1 MSIRF
6 LVNIVCCMIPFPHIR
21 RNVRHG
27 LRMRFSTE
35 KYFRRHLSRRP
46 VIIWFDHAL
55 GGGTETYS
63 RRQFAD
69 LQDRYD
75 IIRIQYYPGK
85 FGGFKLT
92 NPRNRDALWQI
103 PDLTMFATFCRTIS
117 VHEIVVNNLVIYAD
131 APAVLQ
137 VISHLKQMLPTVPT
151 VSFRG
156 HDFYCVCPSF
166 NLMNCDNVYCDLSYR
181 RRCEYCWKHRIMS
194 PRTKD
199 NIAFRSGVKSIA
211 DWRKSWGDFFE
222 NTVDEIILFS
232 PAIEKIFTRVYPSV
246 AHKIKIIPHQVRAYP
261 RVSVRP
267 HTDINIAV
275 LGNMSYQKGAGVITE
290 MAGHLPPNVHIF
302 VIGNM
307 KNAPENIHVHGP
319 YRPHNLPRI
328 MSRYKI
334 DVVLIPSVCPE
345 TFSYTTSEAMSMGIP
360 VACYN
365 MGAPAERVSKYEHGL
380 MLDEIAPQKNLNEI
394 INFVYEHRK
403 RK

>member
-1 MSIRF
+1 MPIRF
-6 LVNIVCCMIPFPHIR
+6 LVNIVCCMIPFPRLR
-21 RNVRHG
+21 RHARHM
-27 LRMRFSTE
+27 LRQHFNHARF
-35 KYFRRHLSRRP
+35 FRRYLTGRP

-69 LQDRYD
+69 LRDRYD
-75 IIRIQYYPGK
+75 VIRIQYYPGK
-85 FGGFKLT
+85 LGGFKLT

-103 PDLTMFATFCRTIS
+103 PDLTMFTTFCRTIS

-137 VISHLKQMLPTVPT
+137 VISHLKQTLPTVPT

-156 HDFYCVCPSF
+156 HDFYGVCPSF
-166 NLMNCDNVYCDLSYR
+166 NLMNCDNVYCDLSYHR
-181 RRCEYCWKHRIMS
+181 GCEYCWKHRIMS

-199 NIAFRSGVKSIA
+199 NIAFRSGVQSIA
-211 DWRKSWGDFFE
+211 QWRQSWGDFFE

-232 PAIEKIFTRVYPSV
+232 PAIEKIFTRAYPSV

-261 RVSVRP
+261 RVSIRP

-290 MAGHLPPNVHIF
+290 MAAHLPPNVHIF

-328 MSRYKI
+328 MSRYQV
-334 DVVLIPSVCPE
+334 DVVLIPSIWPE
-345 TFSYTTSEAMSMGIP
+345 TFSYTTSEAMSMGLP

-365 MGAPAERVSKYEHGL
+365 MGAPAERVSTYEHGL
-380 MLDEIAPQKNLNEI
+380 ILDDIAPQKNLNEI

-403 RK
+403 LK